1 MPITVNEA
9 LQKWWDE
16 DAERLNSMAEQ
27 AREFAVK
34 IPGKKKEDRAFCP
47 RGEGNGVDNSC
58 GSGQKAAES
67 TEETFSPSSPPEQP
81 ANTADSSPQSMFG
94 TPKDDEARKSTVDS
108 KAGAIEVVHR
118 DEVAT
123 RDYLD
128 EIEADGEARGLVVDF
143 KEAPLMQ
150 QSTDMD
156 DYDDAYQA
164 FLGSGYGAF
173 TGYGDSTADIDE
185 YLSEYGV
192 IDDDSM
198 DYRANEII
206 DELWDATDP
215 VDEFGEEWNSLSEEE
230 QKSKHSEWRDEQW
243 AGVYGEL
250 EDARDA
256 AREDGVKHLRD
267 SLERSLVSATLNC
280 CLQLYRGIR
289 IGQQEIDQIIADG
302 SISHEGVNSWTTS
315 RNTAKGFG
323 ALTALL
329 VLRTP
334 RVGHVYSANS
344 GDESEVTRPPSK
356 LKIEKV
362 VRTNT
367 GTVLYLSED
376 EDYKDL

>member
-1 MPITVNEA
+1 MPMTVNEA

-34 IPGKKKEDRAFCP
+34 IPGKKKEDRGFCP
-47 RGEGNGVDNSC
+47 TGDGGGVDNSC

-67 TEETFSPSSPPEQP
+67 TEETIAPSSPPEQP
-81 ANTADSSPQSMFG
+81 SDTADSPSESMFG
-94 TPKDDEARKSTVDS
+94 TPKDEEARKSSVET

-118 DEVAT
+118 DEIAT

-128 EIEADGEARGLVVDF
+128 EIEADGEARGLIVDF

-150 QSTDMD
+150 ESTDVD
-156 DYDDAYQA
+156 DYDMAYQA
-164 FLGSGYGAF
+164 FLGEGYGAF
-173 TGYGDSTADIDE
+173 TGYGDTTPAIDH
-185 YLSEYGV
+185 YLLEYGV
-192 IDDDSM
+192 LDDDAM
-198 DYRANEII
+198 DYRANELI
-206 DELWDATDP
+206 DAMWDDTDP
-215 VDEFGEEWNSLSEEE
+215 VDEFGEEWNSMSPED
-230 QKSKHSEWRDEQW
+230 QKSKHSEWRDEKW
-243 AGVYGEL
+243 SEVYGEL
-250 EDARDA
+250 EA
-256 AREDGVKHLRD
+256 ERD
-267 SLERSLVSATLNC
+267 SNREEAVKQMRNDLERGLVSATLNC
-280 CLQLYRGIR
+280 CLQLYRGLR
-289 IGQQEIDQIIADG
+289 IGQHEMDQIIADG

-323 ALTALL
+323 ASSALL

-334 RVGHVYSANS
+334 RVGHVYAADS

>member
-1 MPITVNEA
+1 MTVNEA

-34 IPGKKKEDRAFCP
+34 VPGKKKEDRAFCP

-67 TEETFSPSSPPEQP
+67 TEETIAPSSPPDQP
-81 ANTADSSPQSMFG
+81 ADTADSSPQSMFG
-94 TPKDDEARKSTVDS
+94 TPKDEEARKSTVES

-150 QSTDMD
+150 SSTDLD
-156 DYDDAYQA
+156 DYDSAYQA
-164 FLGSGYGAF
+164 FLGEGYGAF
-173 TGYGDSTADIDE
+173 TGYGDTTPAIDH
-185 YLSEYGV
+185 YLLEYGV
-192 IDDDSM
+192 LDDDSM
-198 DYRANEII
+198 NDRANELI
-206 DELWDATDP
+206 DELWDNTDP
-215 VDEFGEEWNSLSEEE
+215 VEEFGEEWNSMSPED
-230 QKSKHSEWRDEQW
+230 QASKHSEWRDDKWSE
-243 AGVYGEL
+243 VYDEL
-250 EDARDA
+250 ESERESN
-256 AREDGVKHLRD
+256 REDAISQMRD
-267 SLERSLVSATLNC
+267 TLERSLVSATLNC

-289 IGQQEIDQIIADG
+289 IGQHEIDQIIADG

-323 ALTALL
+323 ALSALL

-334 RVGHVYSANS
+334 RVGHVYAANG

-367 GTVLYLSED
+367 GTVLYVSED